1 MWMKNMAVNYKAPTS
16 LSSVKGIRLGSIE
29 AKLRY
34 KDRDDLTL
42 IELAEGSHVAGIFTQ
57 NAFCAAPVL
66 VCREHLEKSEG
77 IRYLIINAGNA
88 NAGTGEEGLTSAE
101 MICAEIADE
110 TLSALNS
117 VLPFSTGVIGEQ
129 LPYWKIVEQVP
140 ALIESLGADNWLQAA
155 QAIMTT
161 DTSLKAV
168 SKSLEINDKT
178 VTITGMT
185 KGAGMIEPNMA
196 TMLAFVATDA
206 GISNDSLQSILNDA
220 AKNSFN
226 SITVDGDTSTNDSL
240 ILMATGKSEVNVDE
254 LEKDQQTL
262 VIDAIREVCQ
272 ELAQA
277 IIRDAEGATKFVT
290 IKVDSAPDYSYAK
303 EIAYSVA
310 RSPLVKTALF
320 ASDPNWGRFLMA
332 IGKAPVKDLDVSK
345 LSLYLGKI
353 QLIENGEPVESYSEE
368 QGQVEMNKE
377 EISIRIELNA
387 GEETATVWTSDL
399 SHEYVTIN
407 AEYRS

>member
-1 MWMKNMAVNYKAPTS
+1 MAVNYNAPTH
-16 LSSVKGIRLGSIE
+16 LSPVKGVRLGCIE

-42 IELAEGSHVAGIFTQ
+42 IELAEGSSVAGVFTK
-57 NAFCAAPVL
+57 NAFCAAPVI
-66 VCREHLEKSEG
+66 VCKEHLERTEG
-77 IRYLIINAGNA
+77 IRHLVINAGNA
-88 NAGTGEEGLTSAE
+88 NAGTGEEGLTSAR
-101 MICAEIADE
+101 MICAEIAEE
-110 TLSALNS
+110 TMTSLDSI
-117 VLPFSTGVIGEQ
+117 LPFSTGVIGEQ

-140 ALIESLGADNWLQAA
+140 QLIESLKENNWLNAGK
-155 QAIMTT
+155 AIMTT
-161 DTSLKAV
+161 DTTLKGV
-168 SKSLEINDKT
+168 SKSLTINDKI
-178 VTITGMT
+178 VTITGIT

-196 TMLAFVATDA
+196 TMLAYVATDV
-206 GISNDSLQSILNDA
+206 GIENDVLQAILNDA
-220 AKNSFN
+220 VKHSFN

-240 ILMATGKSEVNVDE
+240 ILMATGQSGVVLDIDNEEEIV
-254 LEKDQQTL
+254 
-262 VIDAIREVCQ
+262 DAIYAVCQ
-272 ELAQA
+272 ELSQA

-290 IKVDSAPDYSYAK
+290 IKVESAPDYDYAK

-345 LSLYLGKI
+345 LSLWLGDT
-353 QLIENGEPVESYSEE
+353 QLIEAGEPLETYSEE
-368 QGQVEMNKE
+368 QGQIEMNKD
-377 EISIRIELNA
+377 EIVICIRLNA
-387 GEETATVWTSDL
+387 GDAKATVWTSDL

>member
-1 MWMKNMAVNYKAPTS
+1 MAVNYKAPTS